1 MENFICVQCGTQFS
15 ETVKPPLHCPI
26 CEDERQFV
34 RHSGQEW
41 ITLKHLAA
49 DHQNRFEE
57 EAPQLL
63 GIGSEPEFAIGQR
76 ALLVQS
82 PAGNLLWIALRC
94 WTIEQSRKSTRAAGS
109 VRSPYRI
116 RTTTQRWSNGP
127 NGLTRR
133 FSCMRRIGN
142 G

>member
-76 ALLVQS
+76 D
-82 PAGNLLWIALRC
+82 
-94 WTIEQSRKSTRAAGS
+94 RKSTRLIS
-109 VRSPYRI
+109 SHVRISYAVFCLKKKKNDKSTDLLRKNNNLADI
-116 RTTTQRWSNGP
+116 R
-127 NGLTRR
+127 LTK
-133 FSCMRRIGN
+133 
-142 G
+142 